1 MWRLSNIL
9 LNNTWNKEE
18 ISREIFKYFKLNE
31 NKNTTYQNLWDAVK
45 AVLRWKCIA
54 LNAYIRKEDAKLV
67 I

>member
-45 AVLRWKCIA
+45 AVLRRKCVA
-54 LNAYIRKEDAKLV
+54 LNAYIRKFNN
-67 I
+67 